1 MSNLIINIRFW
12 YWHLQI
18 SKGFKECTFNRN
30 HFIKNLKGIKK
41 IEIFTFF
48 N

>member
-18 SKGFKECTFNRN
+18 EEKFSGVKIKRN
-30 HFIKNLKGIKK
+30 NSIDTLKDIPK
-41 IEIFTFF
+41 IEILKFF
-48 N
+48 

>member
-12 YWHLQI
+12 YWHWQVT
-18 SKGFKECTFNRN
+18 KGFKEWTFNRN
-30 HFIKNLKGIKK
+30 SSIKSLNGMKK
-41 IEIFTFF
+41 IEVFTFF